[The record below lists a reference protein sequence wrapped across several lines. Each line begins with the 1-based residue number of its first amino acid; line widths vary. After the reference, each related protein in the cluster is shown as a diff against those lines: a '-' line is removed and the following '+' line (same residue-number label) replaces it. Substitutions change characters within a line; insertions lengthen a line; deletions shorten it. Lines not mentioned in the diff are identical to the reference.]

1 MTKWKRLRRGK
12 SAKHPTF
19 HVQTVVKIV
28 SNSNLANATQDV
40 TEGEVAPLRSDRTL
54 HLTNIDPYG
63 YLLVKRLPGSRPTLG
78 SFLTRNAEKGDIL
91 AVYSRETVS
100 ADQLHDG
107 RDRRFIVTGN
117 YHDEHQC
124 LHELH
129 ADGIKGKESGSYIRD
144 HPIHPREANT
154 TTNVRWRNG
163 APELVIVART
173 RILAGQEAF
182 GNRGLEPHLYEMRQG
197 RK

>member
-19 HVQTVVKIV
+19 HAQTVVKIA
-28 SNSNLANATQDV
+28 STSNLAHATPDV
-40 TEGEVAPLRSDRTL
+40 IEGEAAPSRSDRTL

-91 AVYSRETVS
+91 ALYSQDIVS

-117 YHDEHQC
+117 YHDDQQRYC
-124 LHELH
+124 ELH
-129 ADGIKGKESGSYIRD
+129 ADSIKEKR
-144 HPIHPREANT
+144 
-154 TTNVRWRNG
+154 
-163 APELVIVART
+163 
-173 RILAGQEAF
+173 
-182 GNRGLEPHLYEMRQG
+182 
-197 RK
+197 